1 MLVPIFLYNPLFF
14 ACFMCYN
21 YIEVK
26 ILEQLIK
33 RINELAKKSREE
45 GLTEEEKAE
54 QAEVRRQYIQKFRQG
69 MENTLSSVYIMDEKG
84 NKKKVQKKSEG

>member
-1 MLVPIFLYNPLFF
+1 M
-14 ACFMCYN
+14 
-21 YIEVK
+21 
-26 ILEQLIK
+26 EQLIK

-84 NKKKVQKKSEG
+84 NKKKVQKKQEG